1 MSEGFEVETKNVLIW
16 DKWVVTV
23 VTPISTCK
31 DVGRKLNFSPLPR
44 VTRWPKPINSHRLHN
59 SNDGGGNSSLMSPSS
74 VPGPVLCIS
83 FTLSPLWALPFFW
96 VLESI
101 LSDFC
106 LMHTPPVVLVAY
118 TFTLNEC
125 LFIYLFLTSPY
136 LSRTSGW
143 QQSRNSNPSSATLQ
157 LYDTRHPT
165 LPLCLSFSSVKW
177 VQ

>member
-1 MSEGFEVETKNVLIW
+1 MWAENWTS
-16 DKWVVTV
+16 
-23 VTPISTCK
+23 TPY
-31 DVGRKLNFSPLPR
+31 PE
-44 VTRWPKPINSHRLHN
+44 WPDGPNQSSAIDCNN
-59 SNDGGGNSSLMSPSS
+59 SNDGGGNSSLMSPSA

-96 VLESI
+96 VFESI

-125 LFIYLFLTSPY
+125 LFIFYFLTSPY

-157 LYDTRHPT
+157 LCDPRHPT
-165 LPLCLSFSSVKW
+165 LHLCLSFSSVKW